1 MNESLFSQPAWFF
14 FVFVDLFS
22 QRHVSRVLMEGADF
36 MDCQY
41 QKCSAALQN
50 GITLLMLR

>member
-1 MNESLFSQPAWFF
+1 MRACLVNLHGF

-22 QRHVSRVLMEGADF
+22 QRHASRVLMEGADF

-50 GITLLMLR
+50 GITLLMLH